1 MEGREQQLGV
11 LNGKKDLSP
20 NRLSF
25 STKLRTLA
33 ERARRIRNEPLKTM
47 VHYIDEEWLR
57 ESWKRIRK
65 GAAYGID
72 EVSAREY
79 EANLDS
85 NLARLL
91 MKLKSGR
98 YRATPV
104 KRVYIPKGNGGRRP
118 LGIPTVEDKVAQRAV
133 ALILSA
139 IYEQEFLPMSYGF
152 RQGRSAHQAVM
163 AVRTSIATGKV
174 SWVVDADIRSFFD
187 EMSHEWLMKFVAHR
201 IGDRAILRLIKKWL
215 NAGIMEEG
223 KLTKASSGAPQGGVI
238 SPILAN
244 IYLHYV
250 LDLWVE
256 KRVMKNMQ
264 GKMYSARYA
273 DDILFC
279 FQYRRDALRFMEALG
294 RRLAKFG
301 LRLNKEKTRLL
312 RFGRFADRDRR
323 IRGEKRATFEFLG
336 FTFYNKLSRRGKYMV
351 GTRTASKRLSQ
362 AMNVVTTWCK
372 ENRHQPLDW
381 QQRYL
386 NAILRGHY
394 LYYGV
399 AGNFRSIAAFY
410 RHVVK
415 VWRRYLSRRSQRSY
429 IRWDKYARILRDHP
443 LEKPRLPHSIYGSQ
457 SSLLA
462 PK

>member
-1 MEGREQQLGV
+1 MEGREQQLGA
-11 LNGKKDLSP
+11 LNGTKVLSP
-20 NRLSF
+20 NRIPF

-33 ERARRIRNEPLKTM
+33 ERARRIRNEPLKT
-47 VHYIDEEWLR
+47 VVYYIDEEWLR

-91 MKLKSGR
+91 RKLKSGR

-133 ALILSA
+133 GLILSA

-152 RQGRSAHQAVM
+152 RQGRSAHQAIE
-163 AVRTSIATGKV
+163 AVKAFVAMGKV

-201 IGDRAILRLIKKWL
+201 IGDQAILRLIKKWL

-223 KLTKASSGAPQGGVI
+223 KLTKASTGAPQGGVI

-256 KRVMKNMQ
+256 KRVKRKIE
-264 GKMYSARYA
+264 GKMYSVRYA

-279 FQYRRDALRFMEALG
+279 FQYRRDALRFMEVLR
-294 RRLAKFG
+294 RRLSEFD
-301 LRLNKEKTRLL
+301 LRLNEEKTRLL
-312 RFGRFADRDRR
+312 RFGRFAERDRK
-323 IRGEKRATFEFLG
+323 IRKEKRATFEFLG
-336 FTFYNKLSRRGKYMV
+336 FTFYNKLSRRGKYTI
-351 GTRTASKRLSQ
+351 GTRTASKRLSR
-362 AMNVVTTWCK
+362 AMNAVTNWCK
-372 ENRHQPLDW
+372 ENRHQPLDR
-381 QQRYL
+381 QQQYL
-386 NAILRGHY
+386 NAVLRGHY

-399 AGNFRSIAAFY
+399 TGNFRSVDAYFQ
-410 RHVVK
+410 HVVK
-415 VWRRYLSRRSQRSY
+415 VWHRYLSRRSQRSY
-429 IRWDKYARILRDHP
+429 IRWDKFVRILRDHP
-443 LEKPRLPHSIYGSQ
+443 LEKPRLPHSIYGKQ
-457 SSLLA
+457 PSLPAL
-462 PK
+462 K